1 MARVLLTRHATT
13 ATTGQR
19 LTGRSP
25 GVHLDEDGRR
35 QAGALADRL
44 AGLDLAAVYTSPLE
58 RTRETAHPIADRH
71 GLQPEV
77 VDGLAEVDYGTWTN
91 RTLEELRRQRLWR
104 VVQATPSRATFPD
117 GESLRAVQ
125 GRAVE
130 AVETLAWRHREA
142 TIVVVSHCDVIK
154 AVVAHFAG
162 MPLDTFQRLVV
173 STASVTALHLPDAGP
188 PRLLTCNETGSLDHL
203 RDA

>member
-25 GVHLDEDGRR
+25 GVRLDGDGRR

-44 AGLDLAAVYTSPLE
+44 AGLSLAAVYTSPLE
-58 RTRETAHPIADRH
+58 RTRETAEAIAERH
-71 GLQPEV
+71 GLRPAV
-77 VDGLAEVDYGTWTN
+77 ADGLAEVDYGTWTN
-91 RTLEELRRQRLWR
+91 RPLGELRRRRLWR
-104 VVQATPSRATFPD
+104 VVQVTPSRATFPD

-130 AVETLAWRHREA
+130 AVEALAWRHREA
-142 TIVVVSHCDVIK
+142 TIVAVSHSDVIK
-154 AVVAHFAG
+154 AVVAHFVG

-173 STASVTALHLPDAGP
+173 STASVTALDLPAAGP
-188 PRLLTCNETGSLDHL
+188 PRLLTCNDTGALDHL
-203 RDA
+203 RDS